1 MYSIRELIKNDT
13 SLVAGFLTLLTGLL
27 TGPLLNFDT
36 ATAGTL
42 TGMVGLALT
51 VWVRAQVYSKKG
63 AAEAATTAATEAVK
77 AVSADAAGPPGEVT
91 VEGAQAIQDAVQ
103 AAVPGTE
110 APAVAPS

>member
-1 MYSIRELIKNDT
+1 VYSLRELLKNDT

-27 TGPLLNFDT
+27 TGPLFKIDT

-63 AAEAATTAATEAVK
+63 AAQAATTAATEAVK
-77 AVSADAAGPPGEVT
+77 AVSVQSVGAPGEVT
-91 VEGAQAIQDAVQ
+91 AEGTAAIADAVA
-103 AAVPGTE
+103 AAVPGAE
-110 APAVAPS
+110 VLKAA